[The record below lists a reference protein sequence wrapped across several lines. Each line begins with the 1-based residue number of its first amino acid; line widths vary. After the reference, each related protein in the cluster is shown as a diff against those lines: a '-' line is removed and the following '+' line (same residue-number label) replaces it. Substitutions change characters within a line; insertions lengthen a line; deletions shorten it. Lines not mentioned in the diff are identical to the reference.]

1 MCHYLNTHLAALLVS
16 RECMK
21 EDIKSL
27 DGLAQTLVDGGAPGD
42 TSKQMHETL
51 VSLRESYDG
60 VGDAYEKIAQ
70 VTKAFNSAFLTYKEE
85 AYLDKTILDIFQ
97 SYMGEEPPAPEKG

>member
-1 MCHYLNTHLAALLVS
+1 M
-16 RECMK
+16 R
-21 EDIKSL
+21 
-27 DGLAQTLVDGGAPGD
+27 
-42 TSKQMHETL
+42 ETL